1 MTVYKGYM
9 KIVKQNKVL
18 ILIYLVIFF
27 SVTMLFQG
35 AAGKELP
42 DNYHAESL
50 KIGIVDKSGGQI
62 VSRPEILSG
71 TFSSGDHA
79 R

>member
-50 KIGIVDKSGGQI
+50 KIGIVDKSGGK
-62 VSRPEILSG
+62 
-71 TFSSGDHA
+71 FSQGQKSYL
-79 R
+79 